1 MDLNGWQNNNWPIY
15 WTCLQN
21 ILLCRTCIRSQELR
35 VEQFVALDSRFQQNL
50 TDGFH
55 EITVADFLPRFPYI
69 LASNCLYY
77 NGISEKKFSNNDYKG
92 SVHTFCIALVAY
104 SAEFTFYTL
113 PPVLPLYILN
123 ESLRVLT

>member
-1 MDLNGWQNNNWPIY
+1 M
-15 WTCLQN
+15 
-21 ILLCRTCIRSQELR
+21 
-35 VEQFVALDSRFQQNL
+35 EQFVALDSRFQQNL

-77 NGISEKKFSNNDYKG
+77 NGISEKKG
-92 SVHTFCIALVAY
+92 LVIIIMKVA
-104 SAEFTFYTL
+104 FTHFTLIGFYTKFAFNAL
-113 PPVLPLYILN
+113 PLVLPLNILN